1 MNRNLA
7 PDENT
12 KIVKY
17 ILKNNVGQYKLN
29 KKGKQLTRR
38 RVARKHRGKLMQVR

>member
-17 ILKNNVGQYKLN
+17 ILKINVGQYKLN
-29 KKGKQLTRR
+29 KKR
-38 RVARKHRGKLMQVR
+38 